1 MSFNGLNG
9 DQARQTIDV
18 GQMFSSFAMAR
29 SELERRFSGSMS
41 WKTVSGRDYLYRKRR
56 DAWKSLGPRTPET
69 EALAVQFHEGRTRLL
84 QRIAGLTARLDA
96 MAPVNR
102 ALGLGRLPL
111 IAARILRAL
120 DQAGLIGAG
129 IEVVGTNALFAYE
142 RLAGVQI
149 AGAHLATADVDL
161 LFDARR
167 SLRLLTPEVS
177 ATGVVGLL
185 RKVDRSF
192 EVLGRSGFRAVNRDG
207 YLVDLIM
214 PAMKNRMAKPRRN
227 RIGSEATDLE
237 AVEIEGL
244 GWLVNSPKATATVVD
259 ARGYPLTMVV
269 PDPRAFALH
278 KLWLAGRDDRDP
290 LKRQRDRAQADLI
303 ATLVTTRLPHLRFD
317 DPALAALPRA
327 LREQAPLL
335 TNPTRRDAAPESPRL
350 EPDW

>member
-1 MSFNGLNG
+1 MSLSDLSG

-18 GQMFSSFAMAR
+18 GQVFSSFATAR
-29 SELERRFSGSMS
+29 AEWARRYAGSMS
-41 WKTVSGRDYLYRKRR
+41 WKTVGGRDYLYRKRR
-56 DAWKSLGPRTPET
+56 EAWKSLGPRTPET
-69 EALAVQFHEGRTRLL
+69 EAIATQFHEGRARL
-84 QRIAGLTARLDA
+84 QERIAGLTKRLDA

-102 ALGLGRLPL
+102 ALNLGRLPV

-120 DQAGLIGAG
+120 DEAGLIGTG

-149 AGAHLATADVDL
+149 ASAHLATADVDL

-167 SLRLLTPEVS
+167 SLRLLAPEVS

-192 EVLGRSGFRAVNRDG
+192 EVLGRNGFRAVNRDG

-214 PAMKNRMAKPRRN
+214 PTMKDRMAKSPRS

-244 GWLVNSPKATATVVD
+244 GWLVNSPKAVATVLD

-278 KLWLAGRDDRDP
+278 KLWLAERQDRDP
-290 LKRQRDRAQADLI
+290 LKRQRDRAQADLV
-303 ATLVTTRLPHLRFD
+303 AGLVTSRLPHLHFD
-317 DPALAALPRA
+317 DPALTALPRA
-327 LREQAPLL
+327 LREQATLL
-335 TNPTRRDAAPESPRL
+335 TAARRDAASGTPRL

>member
-1 MSFNGLNG
+1 MSLSDLNG

-18 GQMFSSFAMAR
+18 DQVFSSFAMAR
-29 SELERRFSGSMS
+29 GEWARRYRGSMS
-41 WKTVSGRDYLYRKRR
+41 WKTVGGRDYLYRKRYE
-56 DAWKSLGPRTPET
+56 AWKSLGPRTPET
-69 EALAVQFHEGRTRLL
+69 EAMATGFHEGRAQL
-84 QRIAGLTARLDA
+84 QERIAGLTARLDA

-102 ALGLGRLPL
+102 ALNLGRLPV

-167 SLRLLTPEVS
+167 SLRLLAPEVS

-214 PAMKNRMAKPRRN
+214 PAMKDWMAKPLRS
-227 RIGSEATDLE
+227 RIGTEATDLE

-244 GWLVNSPKATATVVD
+244 GWLVSSPKATATVID

-278 KLWLAGRDDRDP
+278 KLWLAGREDREP
-290 LKRQRDRAQADLI
+290 LKRQRDQAQAKLI
-303 ATLVTTRLPHLRFD
+303 AGLVTSRLPHLRFD

-327 LREQAPLL
+327 LREQATLL
-335 TNPTRRDAAPESPRL
+335 TAATRRDTALAPPRL